1 LVRKFNIDLLDF
13 CKAPKNV
20 GTKPGSVIP
29 GGKSIIHILKL
40 KSGTI
45 TEIPQ

>member
-1 LVRKFNIDLLDF
+1 LTKHLHDQEEKEND
-13 CKAPKNV
+13 

-29 GGKSIIHILKL
+29 GGKYVICILKL

-45 TEIPQ
+45 REIP